1 MLRLAAA
8 LAPLPLLAGCLTAQ
22 LVSDA
27 QQKTVSEARLTAIRG
42 AALSVDTV
50 VLQVAVR
57 SPGALESKEVQFRVP
72 ATSIGQRGPA
82 DQGAYYTLGTLPA
95 EAPPLMCYQEGE
107 VRPISLARLPIRRLD
122 VRDENALDRALEAV
136 RFDSNLVGGARD
148 RGIVDHL
155 SLDRNTTPVLVRRLE
170 GEAPRRLMVYGFRA
184 ETKGNGI
191 LYLLTPFTA
200 IGDILTFPFQLIA
213 VLSIE
218 C

>member
-1 MLRLAAA
+1 
-8 LAPLPLLAGCLTAQ
+8 
-22 LVSDA
+22 
-27 QQKTVSEARLTAIRG
+27 
-42 AALSVDTV
+42 
-50 VLQVAVR
+50 
-57 SPGALESKEVQFRVP
+57 
-72 ATSIGQRGPA
+72 
-82 DQGAYYTLGTLPA
+82 
-95 EAPPLMCYQEGE
+95 MCYQEGE

-122 VRDENALDRALEAV
+122 VRDENALDRALEALPVGIHVLAV